1 MHDNIIPFGSL
12 TSRASM
18 GSIIPR
24 WV

>member
-1 MHDNIIPFGSL
+1 LHDNIIPFGSL